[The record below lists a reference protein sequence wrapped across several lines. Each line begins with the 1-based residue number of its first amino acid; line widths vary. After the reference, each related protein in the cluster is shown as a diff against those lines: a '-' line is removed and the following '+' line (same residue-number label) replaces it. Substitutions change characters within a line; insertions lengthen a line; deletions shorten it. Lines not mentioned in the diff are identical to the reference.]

1 MIEEKAR
8 GDNNPMKKKRR
19 GSETIEQIVVIA
31 IMVALGLSSMGT
43 IFTSANSTASTVTS
57 GFSTDMN
64 SVMSKA
70 GNSLSSVTG
79 SQTSS

>member
-1 MIEEKAR
+1 
-8 GDNNPMKKKRR
+8 MKKKRR